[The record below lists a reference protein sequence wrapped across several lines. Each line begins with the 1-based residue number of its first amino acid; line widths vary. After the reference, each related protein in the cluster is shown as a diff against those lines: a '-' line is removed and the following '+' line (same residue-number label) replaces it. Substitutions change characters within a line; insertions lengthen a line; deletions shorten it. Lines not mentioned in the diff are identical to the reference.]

1 VFDFRYHVVS
11 LAAVFLAL
19 VLGILVGVAISDP
32 GLADRTDKQNLRD
45 EIARLEGQLEDASV
59 REQSDRAARAFADD
73 AYDVVMEGRL
83 RGIDVG
89 LLVVGEPD
97 DAVVDHVTAAIADA
111 GGDLLRMRALR
122 VPPGDEDMWDE
133 LSPAELG
140 RELGEEFVAGEETPM
155 WDEFSS
161 ELVLERDGSFDQ
173 PADAVVVVRTVPPQS
188 EETARMLRG
197 LYEGIGGSVP
207 AAGAEASTTDPSA
220 AEVWDDAGLSVID
233 NVDTPVGRVSL
244 TVVLG
249 GASSGHFGVKDGA
262 RALVPPIPL
271 LTPPSEDTGG

>member
-1 VFDFRYHVVS
+1 MFDFRYHVVS

-45 EIARLEGQLEDASV
+45 EITRLEGRLEDAGA
-59 REQSDRAARAFADD
+59 RERSDRAARAFADD

-89 LLVVGEPD
+89 VLVVGQPD
-97 DAVVDHVTAAIADA
+97 DAVVGQVTAAITDA
-111 GGDLLRMRALR
+111 GGDVLRMRALR
-122 VPPGDEDMWDE
+122 VPVSDD
-133 LSPAELG
+133 LSGEITPADLG
-140 RELGEEFVAGEETPM
+140 RVLGEEFVAGGETPT
-155 WDEFSS
+155 WDDLST
-161 ELVLERDGSFDQ
+161 ELVLERDGSFEL
-173 PADAVVVVRTVPPQS
+173 PAEAVVVVRTVAPQR

-197 LYEGIGGSVP
+197 LYEGIRGSVP
-207 AAGAEASTTDPSA
+207 AAGAEASTTNPSA
-220 AEVWDDAGLSVID
+220 VDVWDAAGLSVVD

-244 TVVLG
+244 AVVLG
-249 GASSGHFGVKDGA
+249 GASSGHFGVKPGA

-271 LTPPSEDTGG
+271 LTPPPEDTGG